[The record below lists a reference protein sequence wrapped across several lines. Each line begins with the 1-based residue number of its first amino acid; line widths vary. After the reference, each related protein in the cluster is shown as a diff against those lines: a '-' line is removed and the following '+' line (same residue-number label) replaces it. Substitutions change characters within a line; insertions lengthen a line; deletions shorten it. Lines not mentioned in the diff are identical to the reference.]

1 MGFHKTAKP
10 TPKCT
15 QTSLVP
21 PRYHNIV
28 QASSNTTDTSI
39 PPLSLTF
46 VGVIESHPYSKPDP
60 FSYSADLEAVE
71 RGLEVFRSGSLI
83 TNHPSNVAKKDI
95 DHLGE
100 VKAVETDK
108 IKIAELEAELKQMHE
123 NYQRLAAIHKQT
135 WEEHAKWRLE
145 VETGKEATV

>member
-1 MGFHKTAKP
+1 
-10 TPKCT
+10 
-15 QTSLVP
+15 
-21 PRYHNIV
+21 V

-71 RGLEVFRSGSLI
+71 RGLEVFRSGSSI
-83 TNHPSNVAKKDI
+83 TNHNSNTTSKNAG
-95 DHLGE
+95 HLGE
-100 VKAVETDK
+100 VQETEVDK
-108 IKIAELEAELKQMHE
+108 TKIAELEAELKQMHE
-123 NYQRLAAIHKQT
+123 NYQRLSAIHKQT

-145 VETGKEATV
+145 VETGKEATI